1 MEILGVLFG
10 IFSLIILVICI
21 FVDGSLAW
29 IIAITYIIILI
40 ISVIV
45 AIKIDKKKRINQNDN
60 EVVETEDD
68 TFEEER
74 KSTVNFENKKN
85 KKNKKDNKIDTY
97 GLEKWQ
103 KKLVEKGEY
112 KPWDFEEEDTDED
125 SYFHEDDK

>member
-1 MEILGVLFG
+1 MEILGVLFS
-10 IFSLIILVICI
+10 IISLIILVICI
-21 FVDGSLAW
+21 FVDGPLAW

-40 ISVIV
+40 ISIIV

-60 EVVETEDD
+60 EDIEIEDE

-74 KSTVNFENKKN
+74 KSVLNSDIKKS
-85 KKNKKDNKIDTY
+85 KKDNKIDTY

>member
-1 MEILGVLFG
+1 MEILGVLFC
-10 IFSLIILVICI
+10 ILSLIILVICI
-21 FVDGSLAW
+21 FVDGPLAW

-40 ISVIV
+40 ISIIV

-60 EVVETEDD
+60 EDIEIEDE
-68 TFEEER
+68 TFESER
-74 KSTVNFENKKN
+74 KSELNSYIN
-85 KKNKKDNKIDTY
+85 KNKKDNKLDSY